1 MKKALISVALLLI
14 VIALIPISILVS
26 LQTRYASQVFNQLS
40 QFSGLG
46 MQAESVHYQYPDHF
60 SFKNVSFTH
69 NEVSYVEQ
77 LEIWLSPELYT
88 NGRVQIASVLLD
100 GLSLQTG
107 ISRSPK
113 TFIPNTVQI
122 HQLAISNLDYAD
134 NQLSAR
140 GIKFQ
145 VKQPQWQ
152 RSDQFI
158 PFGEIQFSAQQLY
171 WQGEAFNQPLL
182 DIDYKPQDSTLY
194 GLSLSWRGAKVSGQA
209 EQYPQG
215 WSLVNVT
222 VEGLDLS
229 QQQLTSILAKPWDR
243 FGSQITHINS
253 LDILR
258 SSLALEDYR
267 LINFELS
274 SENLTL
280 PFSLWQQQQ
289 GLISFSAESV
299 QDQHNVWVEPR
310 IKLTLDPNTINV
322 EEASA
327 QWQQGNLLFSGTIK
341 PDAIALDQLMVNN
354 VKWAAEQPGED
365 AWLWQWLENAS
376 HVSVERLNIER
387 SRFIQLIRQP
397 YWQLSGLNIDGEKL
411 RLKQEQQLGLWQ
423 GKLRATAANASY
435 QDILSSHPLVEMH
448 SDDGLWQLDRL
459 FAPLKQGY
467 IEAYGQLQLNSLS
480 KPWQATLNADGLP
493 MGLLLS
499 QLPLPFDL
507 NAISSIDVSAT
518 GLGGDWAMF
527 SHSLTGGVHARLH
540 EAYTPFDEGNIL
552 PLQVSEISLS
562 MERGKLT
569 LAPVKLQGPDIEG
582 TIGGASD
589 LTAPEQGGIRYQ
601 VKMGCQ
607 QLSGDM
613 MSDEHQRVNQ
623 CPEQSQAAQE
633 TPPAQTEEA
642 ANAAS

>member
-77 LEIWLSPELYT
+77 LEIWLSPELYA
-88 NGRVQIASVLLD
+88 NGRVQVASVLLD

-107 ISRSPK
+107 LSRSPK
-113 TFIPNTVQI
+113 TFIPSTVQI

-158 PFGEIQFSAQQLY
+158 PFGEIQFSAEQLY

-229 QQQLTSILAKPWDR
+229 QQQLTSILAKPWER

-354 VKWAAEQPGED
+354 VKWAAEQPGEG

-376 HVSVERLNIER
+376 YVSVERLNIER
-387 SRFIQLIRQP
+387 SQFIQLIRQP

-435 QDILSSHPLVEMH
+435 QDILSFHPLVEMH

-527 SHSLTGGVHARLH
+527 SHSLTGGIHARLH

>member
-1 MKKALISVALLLI
+1 MKKALISIALLLI

-77 LEIWLSPELYT
+77 LEIWLSPELYA
-88 NGRVQIASVLLD
+88 NGRVQVASVLLD

-107 ISRSPK
+107 LSRSPK
-113 TFIPNTVQI
+113 TFIPSTVQI

-158 PFGEIQFSAQQLY
+158 PFGEIQFSAEQLY

-229 QQQLTSILAKPWDR
+229 QQQLTSILAKPWER

-354 VKWAAEQPGED
+354 VKWAAEQPGEG

-376 HVSVERLNIER
+376 YVSVERLNIER
-387 SRFIQLIRQP
+387 SQFIQLIRQP

-527 SHSLTGGVHARLH
+527 SHSLTGGIHARLH

-589 LTAPEQGGIRYQ
+589 LTAPEQGGIHYQ

>member
-40 QFSGLG
+40 QLSGLG

-77 LEIWLSPELYT
+77 LEIWLSPELYA
-88 NGRVQIASVLLD
+88 NGRVQVASVLLD

-107 ISRSPK
+107 LSRSPK
-113 TFIPNTVQI
+113 TFIPSTVQI

-158 PFGEIQFSAQQLY
+158 PFGEIQFSAEQLY

-229 QQQLTSILAKPWDR
+229 QQQLTSILAKPWER

-354 VKWAAEQPGED
+354 VKWAAEQPGEG

-376 HVSVERLNIER
+376 YVSVERLNIER
-387 SRFIQLIRQP
+387 SQFIQLIRQP

-527 SHSLTGGVHARLH
+527 SHSLTGGIHARLH

-589 LTAPEQGGIRYQ
+589 LTAPEQGGIHYQ

-623 CPEQSQAAQE
+623 CPEQNQAAQE

>member
-40 QFSGLG
+40 QLSGLG

-77 LEIWLSPELYT
+77 LEIWLSPELYA
-88 NGRVQIASVLLD
+88 NGRVQVASVLLD

-107 ISRSPK
+107 LSRSPK
-113 TFIPNTVQI
+113 TFIPSTVQI

-158 PFGEIQFSAQQLY
+158 PFGEIQFSAEQLY

-229 QQQLTSILAKPWDR
+229 QQQLTSILAKPWER

-299 QDQHNVWVEPR
+299 QDQRNVWVEPR

-354 VKWAAEQPGED
+354 VKWAAEQPGEG

-376 HVSVERLNIER
+376 YVSVERLNIER
-387 SRFIQLIRQP
+387 SQFIQLIRQP

-527 SHSLTGGVHARLH
+527 SHSLTGGIHARLH

>member
-77 LEIWLSPELYT
+77 LEIWLSPELYA
-88 NGRVQIASVLLD
+88 NGRVQVASVLLD

-107 ISRSPK
+107 LSRSPK
-113 TFIPNTVQI
+113 TFIPSTVQI

-152 RSDQFI
+152 RSNQFI
-158 PFGEIQFSAQQLY
+158 PFGEIQFSAEQLY

-229 QQQLTSILAKPWDR
+229 QQQLTSILAKPWER

-354 VKWAAEQPGED
+354 VKWAAEQPGEG

-376 HVSVERLNIER
+376 YVSVERLNIER
-387 SRFIQLIRQP
+387 SQFIQLIRQP

>member
-77 LEIWLSPELYT
+77 LEVWLNPELYA
-88 NGRVQIASVLLD
+88 NGRVQVASVLLD

-107 ISRSPK
+107 LSRSPK
-113 TFIPNTVQI
+113 SFIPSTVQI
-122 HQLAISNLDYAD
+122 HQLAVSNLDYAD

-158 PFGEIQFSAQQLY
+158 PFGEIQFSAEQLY

-229 QQQLTSILAKPWDR
+229 QQQLTSILAKPWKR

-354 VKWAAEQPGED
+354 VKWAAEQPGEGT
-365 AWLWQWLENAS
+365 WLWQWLQNAS
-376 HVSVERLNIER
+376 YVSVERLNIER
-387 SRFIQLIRQP
+387 SQFIQLIRQP

-527 SHSLTGGVHARLH
+527 SHSLTGGIHARLH

-633 TPPAQTEEA
+633 TPPAQIEEA

>member
-77 LEIWLSPELYT
+77 LEIWLSPELYA
-88 NGRVQIASVLLD
+88 NGRVQVASVLLD

-107 ISRSPK
+107 LSRSPK
-113 TFIPNTVQI
+113 TFIPSTVQI

-158 PFGEIQFSAQQLY
+158 PFGEIQFSAEQLY

-222 VEGLDLS
+222 VEGLNLS
-229 QQQLTSILAKPWDR
+229 QQQLTSILAKPWER

-354 VKWAAEQPGED
+354 VKWAAEQPGEG
-365 AWLWQWLENAS
+365 AWLWHWLENAS
-376 HVSVERLNIER
+376 YVSVERLNIER
-387 SRFIQLIRQP
+387 SQFIQLIRQP

-527 SHSLTGGVHARLH
+527 SHSLTGGIHARLH

>member
-310 IKLTLDPNTINV
+310 IKLTLDPHTINV

-354 VKWAAEQPGED
+354 VKWAAEQPGEG

-387 SRFIQLIRQP
+387 SQFIQLIRQP

-467 IEAYGQLQLNSLS
+467 VEAYGQLQLNSLS

-613 MSDEHQRVNQ
+613 MSDEHQRANQ

-633 TPPAQTEEA
+633 TTPAQTEEA

>member
-77 LEIWLSPELYT
+77 LEIWLSPELYA
-88 NGRVQIASVLLD
+88 NGRVQVASVLLD

-107 ISRSPK
+107 LSRSPK
-113 TFIPNTVQI
+113 TFIPSTVQI

-158 PFGEIQFSAQQLY
+158 PFGEIQFSAEQLY

-222 VEGLDLS
+222 VESLDLS
-229 QQQLTSILAKPWDR
+229 QQQLTSILAKPWKR

-310 IKLTLDPNTINV
+310 IKLTLAPNTINV

-354 VKWAAEQPGED
+354 VKWAAEQPGEG

-376 HVSVERLNIER
+376 YVSVERLNIER
-387 SRFIQLIRQP
+387 SQFIQLIRQP

>member
-14 VIALIPISILVS
+14 VIALITISILVS

-77 LEIWLSPELYT
+77 LEIWLSPELYA
-88 NGRVQIASVLLD
+88 NGRVQVASVLLD

-107 ISRSPK
+107 LSRSPK
-113 TFIPNTVQI
+113 TFIPSTVQI

-158 PFGEIQFSAQQLY
+158 PFGEIQFSAEQLY

-229 QQQLTSILAKPWDR
+229 QQQLTSILAKPWER

-354 VKWAAEQPGED
+354 VKWAAEQPGEG

-376 HVSVERLNIER
+376 YVSVERLNIER
-387 SRFIQLIRQP
+387 SQFIQLIRQP

-527 SHSLTGGVHARLH
+527 SHSLTGGIHARLH

>member
-77 LEIWLSPELYT
+77 LEIWLSPELYA
-88 NGRVQIASVLLD
+88 NGRVQVASVLLD

-107 ISRSPK
+107 LSRSPK
-113 TFIPNTVQI
+113 TFIPSTVQI

-158 PFGEIQFSAQQLY
+158 PFGEIQFSAEQLY

-229 QQQLTSILAKPWDR
+229 QQQLTSILAKPWER

-310 IKLTLDPNTINV
+310 IKLTLAPNTINV

-354 VKWAAEQPGED
+354 VKWAAEQPGEG

-376 HVSVERLNIER
+376 YVSVERLNIER
-387 SRFIQLIRQP
+387 SQFIQLIRQP

-569 LAPVKLQGPDIEG
+569 LAPVKLRGPDIEG

>member
-77 LEIWLSPELYT
+77 LEIWLSPDLYA
-88 NGRVQIASVLLD
+88 NGRVQVASVLLD

-107 ISRSPK
+107 LSRSPK
-113 TFIPNTVQI
+113 TFIPSTVQI

-158 PFGEIQFSAQQLY
+158 PFGEIQFSAEQLY

-229 QQQLTSILAKPWDR
+229 QQQLTSILAKPWKR

-354 VKWAAEQPGED
+354 VKWAAEQPGEG

-376 HVSVERLNIER
+376 YVSVERLNIER
-387 SRFIQLIRQP
+387 SQFIQLIRQP

-527 SHSLTGGVHARLH
+527 SHSLTGGIHARLH

>member
-40 QFSGLG
+40 QLSGLG

-77 LEIWLSPELYT
+77 LEIWLSPELYA
-88 NGRVQIASVLLD
+88 NGRVQVASVLLD

-107 ISRSPK
+107 LSRSPK
-113 TFIPNTVQI
+113 TFIPSTVQI

-158 PFGEIQFSAQQLY
+158 PFGEIQFSAEQLY

-229 QQQLTSILAKPWDR
+229 QQQLTSILAKPWER

-354 VKWAAEQPGED
+354 VKWAAEQPGEG

-376 HVSVERLNIER
+376 YVSVERLNIER
-387 SRFIQLIRQP
+387 SQFIQLIRQP

>member
-77 LEIWLSPELYT
+77 LEIWLSPELYA
-88 NGRVQIASVLLD
+88 NGRVQVASVLLD

-107 ISRSPK
+107 LSRSPK
-113 TFIPNTVQI
+113 TFIPSTVQI

-158 PFGEIQFSAQQLY
+158 PFGEIQFSAEQLY

-229 QQQLTSILAKPWDR
+229 QQQLTSILAKPWER

-258 SSLALEDYR
+258 SSLELEDYR

-354 VKWAAEQPGED
+354 VKWAAEQPGEG

-376 HVSVERLNIER
+376 YVSVERLNIER
-387 SRFIQLIRQP
+387 SQFIQLIRQP

-540 EAYTPFDEGNIL
+540 EAYTPFAEGNIL

>member
-77 LEIWLSPELYT
+77 LEIWLSPELYA
-88 NGRVQIASVLLD
+88 NGRVQVASVLLD

-107 ISRSPK
+107 LSRSPK
-113 TFIPNTVQI
+113 TFIPSTVQI

-158 PFGEIQFSAQQLY
+158 PFGEIQFSAEQLY

-229 QQQLTSILAKPWDR
+229 QQQLTSILAKPWER

-354 VKWAAEQPGED
+354 VKWAAEQPGEG

-376 HVSVERLNIER
+376 YVSVERLNIER
-387 SRFIQLIRQP
+387 SQFIQLIRQP

-527 SHSLTGGVHARLH
+527 SHSLTGGIHARLH

-623 CPEQSQAAQE
+623 CPEQSQAAQD

>member
-77 LEIWLSPELYT
+77 LEIWLSPELYA
-88 NGRVQIASVLLD
+88 NGRVQVASVLLD

-107 ISRSPK
+107 LSRSPK
-113 TFIPNTVQI
+113 TFIPSTVQI

-158 PFGEIQFSAQQLY
+158 PFGEIQFSAEQLY

-229 QQQLTSILAKPWDR
+229 QQQLTSILAKPWER

-274 SENLTL
+274 SENLAL

-310 IKLTLDPNTINV
+310 IKLTLAPNTINV

-354 VKWAAEQPGED
+354 VKWAAEQPGEG

-376 HVSVERLNIER
+376 YVSVERLNIER
-387 SRFIQLIRQP
+387 SQFIQLIRQP

>member
-77 LEIWLSPELYT
+77 LDIWLSPELYT

-107 ISRSPK
+107 LSRSPK

-229 QQQLTSILAKPWDR
+229 QQQLTSILAKPWKR

-354 VKWAAEQPGED
+354 VKWAAEQPGEG

-387 SRFIQLIRQP
+387 SQFIQLIRQP

-467 IEAYGQLQLNSLS
+467 VEAYGQLQLNSLS

-589 LTAPEQGGIRYQ
+589 LTMPEQGGIRYQ

-633 TPPAQTEEA
+633 TPQAQTEEA

>member
-77 LEIWLSPELYT
+77 LEIWLSPELYA
-88 NGRVQIASVLLD
+88 NGRVQVASVLLD

-107 ISRSPK
+107 LSRSPK
-113 TFIPNTVQI
+113 TFIPSTVQI

-134 NQLSAR
+134 NLLSAR

-158 PFGEIQFSAQQLY
+158 PFGEIQFSAEQLY

-222 VEGLDLS
+222 VESLDLS
-229 QQQLTSILAKPWDR
+229 QQQLTSILAKPWKR

-310 IKLTLDPNTINV
+310 IKLTLAPNTINV

-354 VKWAAEQPGED
+354 VKWAAEQPGEG

-376 HVSVERLNIER
+376 YVSVERLNIER
-387 SRFIQLIRQP
+387 SQFIQLIRQP

-527 SHSLTGGVHARLH
+527 SHSLTGGIHARLH

-582 TIGGASD
+582 TIGGTSD

>member
-77 LEIWLSPELYT
+77 LEIWLSPELYA
-88 NGRVQIASVLLD
+88 NGRVQVASVLLD

-107 ISRSPK
+107 LSRSPK
-113 TFIPNTVQI
+113 TFIPSTVQI

-158 PFGEIQFSAQQLY
+158 PFGEIQFSAEQLY

-229 QQQLTSILAKPWDR
+229 QQQLTSILAKPWER

-258 SSLALEDYR
+258 SSLELEDYR

-354 VKWAAEQPGED
+354 VKWAAEQPGEG

-376 HVSVERLNIER
+376 YVSVERLNIER
-387 SRFIQLIRQP
+387 SQFIQLIRQP

>member
-77 LEIWLSPELYT
+77 LEIWLSPELYA
-88 NGRVQIASVLLD
+88 NGRVQVASVLLD

-107 ISRSPK
+107 LSRSPK
-113 TFIPNTVQI
+113 TFIPSTVQI

-134 NQLSAR
+134 NQLNAR

-145 VKQPQWQ
+145 VKQPQWK

-158 PFGEIQFSAQQLY
+158 PFGEIQFSAEQLY

-229 QQQLTSILAKPWDR
+229 QQQLTSILAKPWER
-243 FGSQITHINS
+243 FGPQITHINS

-310 IKLTLDPNTINV
+310 IKLTLAPNTINV

-354 VKWAAEQPGED
+354 VKWAAEQPGEG

-376 HVSVERLNIER
+376 YVSVERLNIER
-387 SRFIQLIRQP
+387 SQFIQLIRQP

-527 SHSLTGGVHARLH
+527 SHSLTGGIHARLH

>member
-77 LEIWLSPELYT
+77 LEIWLSPELYA
-88 NGRVQIASVLLD
+88 NGRVQVVSVLLD

-107 ISRSPK
+107 LSRSPK
-113 TFIPNTVQI
+113 TFIPSTVQI

-158 PFGEIQFSAQQLY
+158 PFGEIQFSAEQLY

-229 QQQLTSILAKPWDR
+229 QQQLTSILAKPWER

-327 QWQQGNLLFSGTIK
+327 QWQQGDLLFSGTIK

-354 VKWAAEQPGED
+354 VKWAAEQPGEG

-376 HVSVERLNIER
+376 YVSVERLNIER
-387 SRFIQLIRQP
+387 SQFIQLIRQP

-527 SHSLTGGVHARLH
+527 SHSLTGGIHARLH

>member
-69 NEVSYVEQ
+69 NDVSYVEQ
-77 LEIWLSPELYT
+77 LEIWLSPELYA
-88 NGRVQIASVLLD
+88 NGRVQVASVLLD

-107 ISRSPK
+107 LSRSPK
-113 TFIPNTVQI
+113 TFIPSTVQI

-158 PFGEIQFSAQQLY
+158 PFGEIQFSAEQLY

-229 QQQLTSILAKPWDR
+229 QQQLTSILAKPWER

-267 LINFELS
+267 LVNFELS

-354 VKWAAEQPGED
+354 VKWAAEQPGEG

-376 HVSVERLNIER
+376 YVSVERLNIER
-387 SRFIQLIRQP
+387 SQFIQLIRQP

-527 SHSLTGGVHARLH
+527 SHSLTGGIHARLH

-589 LTAPEQGGIRYQ
+589 LTTPEQGGIRYQ

-623 CPEQSQAAQE
+623 CPEQSQAAQD

>member
-69 NEVSYVEQ
+69 NEMSYVEQ
-77 LEIWLSPELYT
+77 LEIWLSPELYA
-88 NGRVQIASVLLD
+88 NGRVQVASVLLD

-107 ISRSPK
+107 LSRSPK
-113 TFIPNTVQI
+113 TFIPSTVQI

-158 PFGEIQFSAQQLY
+158 PFGEIQFSAEQLY

-229 QQQLTSILAKPWDR
+229 QQQLTSILAKPWER

-289 GLISFSAESV
+289 GLISFSAESL

-310 IKLTLDPNTINV
+310 IKLTLAPNTINV

-354 VKWAAEQPGED
+354 VKWAAEQPGEG
-365 AWLWQWLENAS
+365 AWLWHWLENAS
-376 HVSVERLNIER
+376 YVSVERLNIER
-387 SRFIQLIRQP
+387 SQFIQLIRQP

-527 SHSLTGGVHARLH
+527 SHSLTGGIHARLH

>member
-77 LEIWLSPELYT
+77 LEIWLSPELYA
-88 NGRVQIASVLLD
+88 NGRVQVASVLLD

-107 ISRSPK
+107 LSRSPK
-113 TFIPNTVQI
+113 TFIPSTVQI

-158 PFGEIQFSAQQLY
+158 PFGEIQFSAEQLY

-229 QQQLTSILAKPWDR
+229 QQQLTSILAKPWER

-354 VKWAAEQPGED
+354 VKWAAEQPGEG

-376 HVSVERLNIER
+376 YVSVERLNIER
-387 SRFIQLIRQP
+387 SQFIQLIRQP

-499 QLPLPFDL
+499 HLPLPFDL

-527 SHSLTGGVHARLH
+527 SHSLTGGIHARLH

>member
-77 LEIWLSPELYT
+77 LEIWLSPELYA
-88 NGRVQIASVLLD
+88 NGRVQVASVLLD

-107 ISRSPK
+107 LSRSPK
-113 TFIPNTVQI
+113 TFIPSTVQI

-158 PFGEIQFSAQQLY
+158 PFGEIQFSAEQLY

-229 QQQLTSILAKPWDR
+229 QQQLTSILAKPWER

-267 LINFELS
+267 LVNFELS

-354 VKWAAEQPGED
+354 VKWAAEQPGEG

-376 HVSVERLNIER
+376 YVSVERLNIER
-387 SRFIQLIRQP
+387 SQFIQLIRQP

-527 SHSLTGGVHARLH
+527 SHSLTGGIHARLH

>member
-40 QFSGLG
+40 QLSGLG

-77 LEIWLSPELYT
+77 LEIWLSPELYA
-88 NGRVQIASVLLD
+88 NGRVQVASVLLD

-107 ISRSPK
+107 LSRSPK
-113 TFIPNTVQI
+113 TFIPSTVQI

-158 PFGEIQFSAQQLY
+158 PFGEIQFSAEQLY

-229 QQQLTSILAKPWDR
+229 QQQLTSILAKPWER

-310 IKLTLDPNTINV
+310 IKLTLAPNTINV

-327 QWQQGNLLFSGTIK
+327 QWKQGNLLFSGTIK

-354 VKWAAEQPGED
+354 VKWAAEQPGEG

-376 HVSVERLNIER
+376 YVSVERLNIER
-387 SRFIQLIRQP
+387 SQFIQLIRQP

-527 SHSLTGGVHARLH
+527 SHSLTGGIHARLH

>member
-77 LEIWLSPELYT
+77 LEIWLSPDLYAH
-88 NGRVQIASVLLD
+88 GRVQVASVLLD

-107 ISRSPK
+107 LSRSPK
-113 TFIPNTVQI
+113 TFIPSTVQI

-158 PFGEIQFSAQQLY
+158 PFGEIQFSAEQLY

-229 QQQLTSILAKPWDR
+229 QQQLTSILAKPWER

-258 SSLALEDYR
+258 SSLELEDYR

-354 VKWAAEQPGED
+354 VKWAAEQPGEG

-376 HVSVERLNIER
+376 YVSVERLNIER
-387 SRFIQLIRQP
+387 SQFIQLIRQP

-527 SHSLTGGVHARLH
+527 SHSLTGGIHARLH

>member
-69 NEVSYVEQ
+69 NDVSYVEQ
-77 LEIWLSPELYT
+77 LEIWLSPELYA
-88 NGRVQIASVLLD
+88 NRRVQVASVLLD

-107 ISRSPK
+107 LSRSPK
-113 TFIPNTVQI
+113 TFIPSTVQI

-158 PFGEIQFSAQQLY
+158 PFGEIQFSAEQLY

-229 QQQLTSILAKPWDR
+229 QQQLTSILAKPWER

-267 LINFELS
+267 LVNFELS

-354 VKWAAEQPGED
+354 VKWAAEQPGEG

-376 HVSVERLNIER
+376 YVSVERLNIER
-387 SRFIQLIRQP
+387 SQFIQLIRQP

-527 SHSLTGGVHARLH
+527 SHSLTGGIHARLH

-582 TIGGASD
+582 TIGGTSD

>member
-40 QFSGLG
+40 QFSALG

-77 LEIWLSPELYT
+77 LEIWLSPELYA
-88 NGRVQIASVLLD
+88 NGRVQVASVLLD

-107 ISRSPK
+107 LSRSPK

-327 QWQQGNLLFSGTIK
+327 QWQQGNLLFSGTLK
-341 PDAIALDQLMVNN
+341 PDAIELDQLMVNN
-354 VKWAAEQPGED
+354 VKWAAEQPGEG

-387 SRFIQLIRQP
+387 SQFIQLIRPP

-589 LTAPEQGGIRYQ
+589 LTMPEQGGIRYQ

-613 MSDEHQRVNQ
+613 MSDKHQRVNQ
-623 CPEQSQAAQE
+623 CPEPSQAAQE

>member
-77 LEIWLSPELYT
+77 LEIWLSPELYA
-88 NGRVQIASVLLD
+88 NGRVQVASVLLD

-107 ISRSPK
+107 LSRSPK
-113 TFIPNTVQI
+113 TFIPSTVQI

-158 PFGEIQFSAQQLY
+158 PFGEIQFSAEQLY

-229 QQQLTSILAKPWDR
+229 QQQLTSILAKPWER

-310 IKLTLDPNTINV
+310 IKLTLAPNTINV

-354 VKWAAEQPGED
+354 VKWAAEQPGEG
-365 AWLWQWLENAS
+365 AWLWHWLENAS
-376 HVSVERLNIER
+376 YVSVERLNIER
-387 SRFIQLIRQP
+387 SQFIQLIRQP

-411 RLKQEQQLGLWQ
+411 RLKQEQQHGLWQ

-527 SHSLTGGVHARLH
+527 SHSLTGGIHARLH

>member
-40 QFSGLG
+40 QLSGLG

-77 LEIWLSPELYT
+77 LEIWLSPELYA
-88 NGRVQIASVLLD
+88 NGRVQVASVLLD

-107 ISRSPK
+107 LSRSPK
-113 TFIPNTVQI
+113 TFIPSTVQI

-158 PFGEIQFSAQQLY
+158 PFGEIQFSAEQLY

-229 QQQLTSILAKPWDR
+229 QQQLTSILAKPWER

-280 PFSLWQQQQ
+280 PFSLWQQQR

-310 IKLTLDPNTINV
+310 IKLTLAPNTINV

-354 VKWAAEQPGED
+354 VKWAAEQPGEG

-376 HVSVERLNIER
+376 YVSVERLNIER
-387 SRFIQLIRQP
+387 SQFIQLIRQP

-507 NAISSIDVSAT
+507 NAISSIDVSAA

-527 SHSLTGGVHARLH
+527 SHSLTGGIHARLH

-589 LTAPEQGGIRYQ
+589 LTAPEQGGIHYQ

>member
-77 LEIWLSPELYT
+77 LEIWLSPELYA
-88 NGRVQIASVLLD
+88 NRHVQVASVLLD

-107 ISRSPK
+107 LSRSPK
-113 TFIPNTVQI
+113 TFIPSTVQI

-158 PFGEIQFSAQQLY
+158 PFGEIQFSAEQLY

-229 QQQLTSILAKPWDR
+229 QQQLTSILAKPWER

-354 VKWAAEQPGED
+354 VKWAAEQPGEG

-376 HVSVERLNIER
+376 YVSVERLNIER
-387 SRFIQLIRQP
+387 SQFIQLIRQP

-499 QLPLPFDL
+499 ELPLPFDL

-527 SHSLTGGVHARLH
+527 SHSLTGGIHARLH

-552 PLQVSEISLS
+552 PLQVSEIRLS

>member
-77 LEIWLSPELYT
+77 LEIWLSPELYA
-88 NGRVQIASVLLD
+88 NGRVQVASVLLD

-107 ISRSPK
+107 LSRSPK
-113 TFIPNTVQI
+113 TFIPSTVQI

-158 PFGEIQFSAQQLY
+158 PFGEIQFSAEQLY

-229 QQQLTSILAKPWDR
+229 QQQLTSILAKPWER
-243 FGSQITHINS
+243 FGSQISHINS

-258 SSLALEDYR
+258 SSLELEDYR

-280 PFSLWQQQQ
+280 PFSLWQQQ

-354 VKWAAEQPGED
+354 VKWAAEQPGEG

-376 HVSVERLNIER
+376 YVSVERLNIER
-387 SRFIQLIRQP
+387 SQFIQLIRQP

-527 SHSLTGGVHARLH
+527 SHSLTGGIHARLH

>member
-69 NEVSYVEQ
+69 NDVSYVEQ
-77 LEIWLSPELYT
+77 LEIWLSPELYA
-88 NGRVQIASVLLD
+88 NGRVQVASVLLD

-107 ISRSPK
+107 LSRSPK
-113 TFIPNTVQI
+113 TFIPSTVQI

-158 PFGEIQFSAQQLY
+158 PFGEIQFSAEQLY

-229 QQQLTSILAKPWDR
+229 QQQLTSILAKPWER

-310 IKLTLDPNTINV
+310 IKLTLAPNTINV

-354 VKWAAEQPGED
+354 VKWAAEQPGEG

-376 HVSVERLNIER
+376 YVSVERLNIER
-387 SRFIQLIRQP
+387 SQFIQLIRQP

-467 IEAYGQLQLNSLS
+467 IEAYGQLRLNSLS

-527 SHSLTGGVHARLH
+527 SHSLTGGIHARLH

>member
-40 QFSGLG
+40 QFCGLG
-46 MQAESVHYQYPDHF
+46 MQAESVHYEYPDHF

-107 ISRSPK
+107 LSRSPK

-354 VKWAAEQPGED
+354 VKWAAEQPGEG

-387 SRFIQLIRQP
+387 SQFIQLIRQP

-527 SHSLTGGVHARLH
+527 SHSLTGGIHARLH

-589 LTAPEQGGIRYQ
+589 LTMPEQGGIRYQ

-607 QLSGDM
+607 QWSGDM
-613 MSDEHQRVNQ
+613 MSDKHQRVNQ
-623 CPEQSQAAQE
+623 CPEQTQAAQE

>member
-77 LEIWLSPELYT
+77 LEIWLSPELYA
-88 NGRVQIASVLLD
+88 NRHVQVASVLLD

-107 ISRSPK
+107 LSRSPK
-113 TFIPNTVQI
+113 TFIPSTVQI

-158 PFGEIQFSAQQLY
+158 PFGEIQFSAEQLY

-229 QQQLTSILAKPWDR
+229 QQQLTSILAKPWER

-354 VKWAAEQPGED
+354 VKWAAEQPGEG

-376 HVSVERLNIER
+376 YVSVERLNIER
-387 SRFIQLIRQP
+387 SQFIQLIRQP

-527 SHSLTGGVHARLH
+527 SHSLTGGIHARLH

>member
-77 LEIWLSPELYT
+77 LEIWLSPELYA
-88 NGRVQIASVLLD
+88 NGRVQVASVLLD

-107 ISRSPK
+107 LSRSPK
-113 TFIPNTVQI
+113 TFIPSTVQI

-158 PFGEIQFSAQQLY
+158 PFGEIQFSAEQLY

-229 QQQLTSILAKPWDR
+229 QQQLTSILAKPWKR

-354 VKWAAEQPGED
+354 VKWAAEQPGEG

-376 HVSVERLNIER
+376 YVSVERLNIER
-387 SRFIQLIRQP
+387 SQFIQLIRQP

-448 SDDGLWQLDRL
+448 SGDGLWQLDRL

-527 SHSLTGGVHARLH
+527 SHSLTGGIHARLH

-613 MSDEHQRVNQ
+613 MSDEHQRINQ

>member
-40 QFSGLG
+40 QFSALG

-107 ISRSPK
+107 LSRSPK

-229 QQQLTSILAKPWDR
+229 QQQLTSILAKPWKR

-310 IKLTLDPNTINV
+310 IKFTLDPNAINV

-327 QWQQGNLLFSGTIK
+327 QWQQGNLLFSGTLK

-354 VKWAAEQPGED
+354 VKWAAEQPGEG

-387 SRFIQLIRQP
+387 SQFIQLIRQP

-411 RLKQEQQLGLWQ
+411 LLKQEQQLGLWQ

-527 SHSLTGGVHARLH
+527 SHSLTGGIHARLH

-633 TPPAQTEEA
+633 TPPVQTEEA

>member
-69 NEVSYVEQ
+69 NEMSYVEQ
-77 LEIWLSPELYT
+77 LEIWLSPELYA
-88 NGRVQIASVLLD
+88 NGRVQVASVLLD

-107 ISRSPK
+107 LSRSPK
-113 TFIPNTVQI
+113 TFIPSTVQI

-158 PFGEIQFSAQQLY
+158 PFGEIQFSAEQLY

-229 QQQLTSILAKPWDR
+229 QQQLTSILAKPWER

-310 IKLTLDPNTINV
+310 IKLTLAPNTINV

-354 VKWAAEQPGED
+354 VKWAAEQPGEG
-365 AWLWQWLENAS
+365 AWLWQWLEKAS
-376 HVSVERLNIER
+376 YVSVERLNIER
-387 SRFIQLIRQP
+387 SQFIQLIRQP

-448 SDDGLWQLDRL
+448 SDDGLWQLDHL